1 MICEGAMFD
10 WSGIYFQKVVHAD
23 KDWVGAGYTAF
34 MCTMAGGRFIADWV
48 ANKWNFQKTLTISG
62 VLIATGLA
70 IAVLFPY
77 VPTAVIGFLIVGLG
91 VSSVIPL
98 IYSEAG
104 KSKIIS
110 PGMALTAVS
119 SIGFLGFLFGP
130 PLIGVIAGAFSL
142 RIAFILV
149 AVMGILVSVVVQLTS
164 QKQIRG

>member
-1 MICEGAMFD
+1 
-10 WSGIYFQKVVHAD
+10 
-23 KDWVGAGYTAF
+23 
-34 MCTMAGGRFIADWV
+34 
-48 ANKWNFQKTLTISG
+48 
-62 VLIATGLA
+62 
-70 IAVLFPY
+70 
-77 VPTAVIGFLIVGLG
+77 
-91 VSSVIPL
+91 